1 MKVARRKEKNMS
13 RLLSH
18 YANLHTHSTHSD
30 GRYAPDELVRIA
42 KEIGSGA
49 IARDQKLFISGVDD
63 HSGLLGGQYYRF
75 KNPEETKYYFPPPLS
90 ARQNISL

>member
-1 MKVARRKEKNMS
+1 MLEEREKDMS

-42 KEIGSGA
+42 KEIGY
-49 IARDQKLFISGVDD
+49 
-63 HSGLLGGQYYRF
+63 GGDSKRSKAF
-75 KNPEETKYYFPPPLS
+75 HFG
-90 ARQNISL
+90 R